1 MNNSTSVAKYYLYII
16 NKETGFSHL
25 ADISNSKK
33 EIDNTIEMW
42 KKIKLDKHFKFIIQ
56 KNY

>member
-1 MNNSTSVAKYYLYII
+1 MNKNTSITKYYLYVI

-33 EIDNTIEMW
+33 EIDDTVEMW
-42 KKIKLDKHFKFIIQ
+42 KRIKLDKNFKFIIQ

>member
-1 MNNSTSVAKYYLYII
+1 MNKNTSITYYLYVI

-33 EIDNTIEMW
+33 DIDDTIEMW
-42 KKIKLDKHFKFIIQ
+42 KRIKLDKNFKFIIQ

>member
-1 MNNSTSVAKYYLYII
+1 MNKNTSIAKYYLYVI

-25 ADISNSKK
+25 ADISNDKK
-33 EIDNTIEMW
+33 EINDTIEMW
-42 KKIKLDKHFKFIIQ
+42 KRKKLDKNFKFIIQ